1 MLPLFRSKDELMSRE
16 EKDRLIQSIKVLE
29 QRTSGEIRIY
39 IEGSCP
45 AADAMSRCKELFLH
59 LNMQKTSYRNAV
71 LLYIATHDRKFA
83 IFGDQGIYEKAG
95 PEFWQQ
101 KGALL
106 AEHLRNGAYAKGI
119 EMCIHDI
126 GNSLAEFFPP
136 ASEIKNEL
144 PDDIVFGKF

>member
-1 MLPLFRSKDELMSRE
+1 
-16 EKDRLIQSIKVLE
+16 
-29 QRTSGEIRIY
+29 
-39 IEGSCP
+39 
-45 AADAMSRCKELFLH
+45 
-59 LNMQKTSYRNAV
+59 MQKTSYRNAV

-101 KGALL
+101 KGTLL
-106 AEHLRNGAYAKGI
+106 AAHLRNGEYAKGI
-119 EMCIHDI
+119 ELCIHDI